1 MFAAH
6 VRCGEYRHER
16 RGRGGFLYIWTAFG
30 LLALHQA
37 HHTGD
42 FKSKFTRYLDGLNR
56 GRARRADIVHDHD
69 PRPLFSKSFDPLSRA
84 VLLFGFA
91 DEKAMD
97 IAAGHS
103 YRDHNRVG
111 SHGKPPMA

>member
-16 RGRGGFLYIWTAFG
+16 GGRGGLLNIRTAFG

-56 GRARRADIVHDHD
+56 GSARREDMAHDD
-69 PRPLFSKSFDPLSRA
+69 APPPLCSKSLDPLSRA

-97 IAAGHS
+97 IAAGQS
-103 YRDHNRVG
+103 YRGHNRV
-111 SHGKPPMA
+111 